1 MPPQVTPADPPE
13 PLKPIP
19 KWTAVV
25 AVAVI
30 LAAIFTSYLILS
42 APIPQDTAHQSV
54 TTQLEL
60 ARLRAEARRNALAT
74 GAGFVAIGALLLA
87 LRRQNH
93 AERQQRV
100 HEVATANAEDDALQR
115 RITDARIRAVEQLG
129 SDSPSVRIGG
139 LHNLE
144 RIGEQHEHL
153 RQIVLDEICSYLR
166 LPFDLT
172 PAASE
177 TRLPANQFE
186 PMGPAPAEPKHD
198 NAEREVRLIAQE
210 ILQRHLNPKLG
221 KDRYW
226 THTRINLR
234 NAHLDL
240 IDFSECRLVSA
251 DFTEATFSGDT
262 KFYRAVFSGFT
273 NFSRA
278 TFSGRADFEQ
288 ASFSDFVFFVLAT
301 FNAVLILDNAIF
313 KKDAHFTGVVFSRAA
328 HVTNADI
335 PIGRSLRPARFNQRL
350 FAGRA
355 DLTGLIENQSVFLK
369 EGLYHRLPEGWR
381 LEPSRDDPEWGWLTN
396 LPEGQA
402 PTE

>member
-1 MPPQVTPADPPE
+1 MPPHVPPTDPPE

-30 LAAIFTSYLILS
+30 LAAIFSSYLILS
-42 APIPQDTAHQSV
+42 APIPQDTAHQST

-100 HEVATANAEDDALQR
+100 HEIATANAEDDALQR

-153 RQIVLDEICSYLR
+153 RQMVLDEICSYLR
-166 LPFDLT
+166 LPFDPT

-186 PMGPAPAEPKHD
+186 PTGPVPAELPPND
-198 NAEREVRLIAQE
+198 AEREVRLIAQE
-210 ILQRHLNPKLG
+210 ILHRHLNLDLG
-221 KDRYW
+221 DDRYW
-226 THTRINLR
+226 THTRLNLR
-234 NAHLDL
+234 NAHLVSINFNGCRL
-240 IDFSECRLVSA
+240 TFADFSNTVFSGDAVFRYAEFDGPTFFTGAIFKEGAYFLGATFIYHTYFVNAVFGGTADFRDTRFSEETTFESA
-251 DFTEATFSGDT
+251 DFRGD
-262 KFYRAVFSGFT
+262 
-273 NFSRA
+273 
-278 TFSGRADFEQ
+278 
-288 ASFSDFVFFVLAT
+288 
-301 FNAVLILDNAIF
+301 LIGL
-313 KKDAHFTGVVFSRAA
+313 T
-328 HVTNADI
+328 
-335 PIGRSLRPARFNQRL
+335 RS
-350 FAGRA
+350 
-355 DLTGLIENQSVFLK
+355 
-369 EGLYHRLPEGWR
+369 RLPR
-381 LEPSRDDPEWGWLTN
+381 
-396 LPEGQA
+396 
-402 PTE
+402 